1 MRLLLFE
8 KDLDL
13 YIKLYEYLK
22 AGLGKEELIID
33 RVFNYEDTKK
43 ILKHNFYDVVFVCE
57 KTLDVLNED
66 SALNVC
72 NIGNNI
78 NLPVIIIYQEV
89 NFEDKLSLIKRK
101 SSLCCYLAEDEL
113 SPNIIRCCMEYM
125 FETKNERTRRIEAEK
140 KLNNLGQKIN
150 KKLKENNVL
159 SKQMSNV
166 NHQEINGL
174 TFSSWHKPAENLKGD
189 YYDIQKIGNR
199 IFYFFA
205 DVSSQ
210 EYESLILNIFIKNSI
225 NNFFLENFGSLNIN
239 PKDILYY
246 LTEKF
251 LEANFPSD
259 YLICIY
265 IGVLDLETNVFE
277 YSNAGFYLPPL
288 LARWNGEIQEL
299 ECQGLPISCSIDKK
313 LFEFDNKRCKM
324 NKGDTILFYT
334 KGLLNARVRDR
345 MYGIRRLENIYY
357 KHHRYDPNVITELIK
372 RDHKKFLGIF
382 PKEDDIIVLVFQ
394 MNPKEL
400 IEKNLTINSTI
411 DEIHI
416 AKKNIYHYL
425 IDNYKDELDLD
436 KVMLGVNEMLNNS
449 LEHGNKN
456 DDSKE
461 INIRLKKTSDYI
473 KISIQDE
480 GEGFDWNSKIE
491 KNLNTNDFSDEGR
504 GLIIVKC
511 CFDYIF
517 YNSRG
522 NQVNM
527 IKSI

>member
-8 KDLDL
+8 KNLDV
-13 YIKLYEYLK
+13 YSRLYEYLK

-33 RVFNYEDTKK
+33 RVFNYGDTKIK
-43 ILKHNFYDVVFVCE
+43 LKHNYYDMVFVCE
-57 KTLDVLNED
+57 KTLDMLDENF
-66 SALNVC
+66 ALKVC
-72 NIGNNI
+72 NIGDNI
-78 NLPVIIIYQEV
+78 NLPVIIIYEEV

-101 SSLCCYLAEDEL
+101 PSLCCYMAKDEL

-125 FETKNERTRRIEAEK
+125 FETKNERKRRIEAEE
-140 KLNNLGQKIN
+140 KLSRLDQKIN
-150 KKLKENNVL
+150 RTLKENNVL

-166 NHQEINGL
+166 NHPEINGL
-174 TFSSWHKPAENLKGD
+174 TFSSWYKPAENLKGN
-189 YYDIQKIGNR
+189 YCDIQKIGGR

-205 DVSSQ
+205 DVSTQ
-210 EYESLILNIFIKNSI
+210 DYESLILNIFIKNSI

-288 LARWNGEIQEL
+288 LSRWDGEIQEL
-299 ECQGLPISCSIDKK
+299 ECQGLPVSSSIDKK
-313 LFEFDNKRCKM
+313 LFEFDNKTCKI
-324 NKGDTILFYT
+324 NKGDTLLFYT
-334 KGLLNARVRDR
+334 KGLLNTRVRNR
-345 MYGIRRLENIYY
+345 IYGLKRLEKIYY

-372 RDHKKFLGIF
+372 RDHKKFLGIS
-382 PKEDDIIVLVFQ
+382 PKEDDIIVLALQ
-394 MNPKEL
+394 MDPNEL
-400 IEKNLTINSTI
+400 IEKNFTINSTF

-425 IDNYKDELDLD
+425 IDNYKDELDVD

-449 LEHGNKN
+449 LEHGNKH
-456 DDSKE
+456 DDSKK
-461 INIRLKKTSDYI
+461 IHIMFKKTSDYI
-473 KISIQDE
+473 KVCIQDE
-480 GEGFDWNSKIE
+480 GEGFDWNSRIE

-504 GLIIVKC
+504 GLIIAKC
-511 CFDYIF
+511 CFDYVF

-522 NQVNM
+522 NRVNM